1 MNKCI
6 ILFTSKALRE
16 SQTRSEWEKIKAND
30 TSDRRWIS
38 KIHKEL
44 IQLNITGKKK
54 EKTQMWKTL
63 LPLLKMKKKGQHL
76 LFVVFLMIA
85 ILLGMRSISLWLWFA
100 FPQQWVMLNI
110 FSCACWPSVCLLCR
124 DVYLGLLPIFL
135 SG

>member
-1 MNKCI
+1 M
-6 ILFTSKALRE
+6 
-16 SQTRSEWEKIKAND
+16 
-30 TSDRRWIS
+30 
-38 KIHKEL
+38 
-44 IQLNITGKKK
+44 

-110 FSCACWPSVCLLCR
+110 FSCACWPSVCLLWNNFFRSSVHFLMGFFLFFSPWCWVVLVLCVFWILTSYR
-124 DVYLGLLPIFL
+124 MYHLPL
-135 SG
+135 SSLIQILSDSPSKPCSWRE